1 MINTSISMHV
11 IRSEMFLSD
20 YGSYLLDL
28 MGADR
33 DYLDVWRYMYIYM
46 SNSYSHPRLPNSTC
60 NFFVLPV
67 QKKKIGSL
75 CVTPPLL
82 FISQLQPLEGITF
95 NGIINL
101 FCLLLFIHRSILILV
116 YSLKW

>member
-1 MINTSISMHV
+1 
-11 IRSEMFLSD
+11 
-20 YGSYLLDL
+20 

-33 DYLDVWRYMYIYM
+33 DYLDVWRYTYLYM
-46 SNSYSHPRLPNSTC
+46 SKSYSHPRLPNSAC
-60 NFFVLPV
+60 IFFVLPV
-67 QKKKIGSL
+67 QKKKNWVAVCHSPALVYIQIAAARGNY
-75 CVTPPLL
+75 
-82 FISQLQPLEGITF
+82 F

>member
-1 MINTSISMHV
+1 
-11 IRSEMFLSD
+11 
-20 YGSYLLDL
+20 

-46 SNSYSHPRLPNSTC
+46 SKSYSHPRLPNSAC
-60 NFFVLPV
+60 ILFVLPV

-82 FISQLQPLEGITF
+82 FISKLQPLEAITLMASLIHF
-95 NGIINL
+95 VYYS
-101 FCLLLFIHRSILILV
+101 LFIEV
-116 YSLKW
+116 Y